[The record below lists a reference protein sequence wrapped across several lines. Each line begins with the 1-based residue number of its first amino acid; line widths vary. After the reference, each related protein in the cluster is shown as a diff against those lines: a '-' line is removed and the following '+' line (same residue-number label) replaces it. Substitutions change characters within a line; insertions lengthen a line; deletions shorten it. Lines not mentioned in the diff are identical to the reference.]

1 MTDLLSC
8 PPRNIIFFMASNPIP
23 AQAAGVPP
31 PRYLEGVRDVLTAPP
46 RSHIYHRCI
55 IVINE
60 CIQRLVRLQALPPG
74 AKVLDYG
81 CSVMQYR
88 RHFPEHCD
96 YIGADLPG
104 NPGARVTVQPD
115 GRLPVD
121 VGSIDL
127 VFSTQVLEH
136 VQDPALYLAEALR
149 ALKPG
154 GKLILTTHGTFVYHP
169 DPEDNWRWTSSGLKR
184 QVEMAGFKVTHIEG
198 LVGGAPAALQ
208 FFQDSFWQRI
218 PRRPRLLRK
227 SFFWI
232 MQTLITW
239 MDRRYSAAGRL
250 QDAWVFAVVAEKP
263 VP

>member
-1 MTDLLSC
+1 MSATYPAPPKPGEPLLYGGGERFL
-8 PPRNIIFFMASNPIP
+8 PK
-23 AQAAGVPP
+23 
-31 PRYLEGVRDVLTAPP
+31 DPP

-60 CIQRLVRLQALPPG
+60 CIARLVRGLNLKPG
-74 AKVLDYG
+74 DKVLDFG

-88 RHFPEHCD
+88 AFFPEHVD

-104 NPGARVTVQPD
+104 NEHARVIVQPD
-115 GRLPVD
+115 GKVQVD
-121 VGSIDL
+121 SGSIDL

-136 VQDPALYLAEALR
+136 VQDPALYLGEAMR
-149 ALKPG
+149 MLKTG
-154 GKLILTTHGTFVYHP
+154 GKLILTTHGTFIYHP

-208 FFQDSFWQRI
+208 FFQDSFWSRI
-218 PRRPRLLRK
+218 PKKPRFLRK

-232 MQTLITW
+232 MQSLITW
-239 MDRRYSAAGRL
+239 MDKRYSAAGRL
-250 QDAWVFAVVAEKP
+250 RDAWVFAVVAEKP
-263 VP
+263 